1 MLLLIHQ
8 FNYSFSVLTILARNF
23 VFADVADF
31 TNIALLCV
39 TECASYLD
47 QLVQGVT
54 SVIAVNVVCNVD
66 DTKSLTSIKEH
77 PLVRWFRLH
86 DRLQFVHHLLT
97 GSHANCQFKYLGVFN
112 GQGSIHFVEIYLQKI
127 TRVGDSEVKL
137 QDP

>member
-31 TNIALLCV
+31 TNIALLYV
-39 TECASYLD
+39 AEYASYLD

-54 SVIAVNVVCNVD
+54 NVIVVNVVCNLD

-77 PLVRWFRLH
+77 PLVRGFTLH

-97 GSHANCQFKYLGVFN
+97 GSHANC
-112 GQGSIHFVEIYLQKI
+112 
-127 TRVGDSEVKL
+127 
-137 QDP
+137 